1 MLCTSLGNLLWS
13 ETGIVILCKNYKR
26 IDGFTKFMHT
36 ILMNIVSDNLKACP
50 RFVWSWTYYKWTY
63 NGSLSLITSWPPPPD
78 NVHLDEH
85 IHVSWQCWL
94 RNHESSLTKG
104 PFTSLRIHF
113 AEVPFQDIRILIESQ
128 LMRSSEPKIM
138 KFVWYK
144 IDYYRSGHWRTCIWP
159 CLTVRN
165 TCPLLS
171 LHLIIL
177 EYGSDQFKT
186 EVVNHDNAAKFTGLS
201 CKLH

>member
-1 MLCTSLGNLLWS
+1 MDL
-13 ETGIVILCKNYKR
+13 
-26 IDGFTKFMHT
+26 
-36 ILMNIVSDNLKACP
+36 
-50 RFVWSWTYYKWTY
+50 KWTY

-78 NVHLDEH
+78 YVHLDEH

-94 RNHESSLTKG
+94 HNHESSLTKG

-113 AEVPFQDIRILIESQ
+113 AEVPFQDMYLDWELVDEEQRTQNYEQ
-128 LMRSSEPKIM
+128 L
-138 KFVWYK
+138 VWYK
-144 IDYYRSGHWRTCIWP
+144 IDYYRSGHWRTCIWT